1 MNNFLVLPGGVRWD
15 DTAEA
20 LSLAKA
26 MSDSSC
32 SISFQGLYCHD
43 GNSYACRGASEIK
56 TVGGTSA
63 ERLLLL
69 ADK

>member
-1 MNNFLVLPGGVRWD
+1 MSNFLVLPGGVRWD
-15 DTAEA
+15 ETAEA

-26 MSDSSC
+26 MSDSSG

-43 GNSYACRGASEIK
+43 GNSYACRGPREIK
-56 TVGGTSA
+56 TVGDTSA